1 MDSEPEPEPGTTRIL
16 VQLSILLLLTLVNAF
31 FACAE
36 MATVSV
42 NKNKIKRLAE
52 SGNKNALLV
61 QKLLEEPT
69 KFLSTIQVAITLAGF
84 FSSASA
90 ATGLSQPLGD
100 WLQSFSIPY
109 SGQISFISV
118 TIILSYFTLV
128 FGELVP
134 KRIALQKT
142 EEISMI
148 AVRPIILISKIAAPF
163 IKLLSL
169 STNGIMKLLGNKVD
183 NAEEIISR
191 EEIQSLIE
199 EGQVQGVF
207 NQNERDM
214 IDSIIEFDDK
224 LAKEI
229 MTPRVGIYAID
240 ILEPQSEFIDE
251 LLETKYS
258 RIPVYEDDIDNI
270 IGILYYK
277 DFIREAIRKGY
288 DNVDIRSLLIKPYL
302 VPDSKNIY
310 ELFKELQHSKN
321 HIAILIDEYGGFS
334 GIVTMEDLVEE
345 VMGDIDDEYDNTLPK
360 IKKIDNST
368 YLIDGLLTID
378 DLNDC
383 LDLDI
388 SSENYETVS
397 GLLIDYMGEIPNE
410 GDDRTIEIGDLVFK
424 IESVKKKRIEKIKLY
439 ISNRKDL
446 DEEII

>member
-1 MDSEPEPEPGTTRIL
+1 MDSDPEPDGNSIL
-16 VQLSILLLLTLVNAF
+16 IQLGILLLLTLINAF
-31 FACAE
+31 FSCAE

-42 NKNKIKRLAE
+42 NKNRMKRIAD
-52 SGNKNALLV
+52 SGNKKAILV
-61 QKLLEEPT
+61 LKLLEEPT

-84 FSSASA
+84 FSSAAA
-90 ATGLSQPLGD
+90 ATGLSEPLAL
-100 WLQSFSIPY
+100 WLQKFNIPY
-109 SGQISFISV
+109 SGQISLIAV
-118 TIILSYFTLV
+118 TMILSYFTLV

-142 EEISMI
+142 EAISMF
-148 AVRPIILISKIAAPF
+148 AVKPILAISKAASPF
-163 IKLLSL
+163 IKLLSF
-169 STNGIMKLLGNKVD
+169 STNMVMRLFGSKMNVSEDML
-183 NAEEIISR
+183 SR
-191 EEIQSLIE
+191 EEIKSLIE

-207 NQNERDM
+207 NENEREM

-224 LAKEI
+224 IAKEI
-229 MTPRVGIYAID
+229 MTPKVNIYAIN
-240 ILEPQSEFIDE
+240 ILQPMSEYLDQ

-270 IGILYYK
+270 IGVLYYK
-277 DFIREAIRKGY
+277 DFIREVIRKGNE
-288 DNVDIRSLLIKPYL
+288 NVDIRSILIKPYL

-345 VMGDIDDEYDNTLPK
+345 VMGDIDDEYDNTIPK

-368 YLIDGLLTID
+368 YIIDGLLTID
-378 DLNDC
+378 ELNDS

-388 SSENYETVS
+388 SSENYDTIS
-397 GLLIDYMGEIPNE
+397 GLLIDTMGEIPSE
-410 GDDRTIEIGDLVFK
+410 GDDRTIEIDNMVFK

-439 ISNRKDL
+439 IGSREDL
-446 DEEII
+446 VS

>member
-1 MDSEPEPEPGTTRIL
+1 MDSDPEPDGNSIL
-16 VQLSILLLLTLVNAF
+16 IQLGILLLLTLINAF
-31 FACAE
+31 FSCAE

-42 NKNKIKRLAE
+42 NKTKMKRIADN
-52 SGNKNALLV
+52 GNKNAMLV
-61 QKLLEEPT
+61 LKLLEEPT

-90 ATGLSQPLGD
+90 ATGLSEPLAL
-100 WLQSFSIPY
+100 WLQGFNIPY
-109 SGQISFISV
+109 SGQISLISV
-118 TIILSYFTLV
+118 TMILSYFTLV

-142 EEISMI
+142 EAISLF
-148 AVRPIILISKIAAPF
+148 AVKPILAISKAASPF
-163 IKLLSL
+163 IKLLSF
-169 STNGIMKLLGNKVD
+169 STNMVMRLFGSKMNVSEDML
-183 NAEEIISR
+183 SR
-191 EEIQSLIE
+191 EEIKSLIE

-207 NQNERDM
+207 NENEREM

-224 LAKEI
+224 IAKEI
-229 MTPRVGIYAID
+229 MTPKVNIYAIN
-240 ILEPQSEFIDE
+240 ILQPMSEYIDQ

-258 RIPVYEDDIDNI
+258 RIPVYEDDIDNV

-277 DFIREAIRKGY
+277 DFIREVIRKGY
-288 DNVDIRSLLIKPYL
+288 ENVDIRSILIKPYL

-345 VMGDIDDEYDNTLPK
+345 VMGDIDDEYDDTIPK

-368 YLIDGLLTID
+368 YIIDGLLTID
-378 DLNDC
+378 ELNDS

-388 SSENYETVS
+388 SSENYDTIS
-397 GLLIDYMGEIPNE
+397 GLLIDTMGEIPNE
-410 GDDRTIEIGDLVFK
+410 GDDRTIEIDNMVFK

-439 ISNRKDL
+439 IGSREDL
-446 DEEII
+446 VS